1 MQGYCVK
8 CQAKR
13 EMKDTK
19 TIMMKNHKPATVG
32 VCPKC
37 GTSMFRIGQDKSSS

>member
-1 MQGYCVK
+1 MEGYCVK

-13 EMKDTK
+13 EIKDAK
-19 TIMMKNHKPATVG
+19 TIMMKNRKPATVG

-37 GTSMFRIGQDKSSS
+37 GTRMFRMGQDKASS